1 MANFWKQ
8 VKGWFKDADESSP
21 TKPFIEEQLE
31 RTEAEK
37 EDLKRWKLSDACMD
51 FCSLVYD
58 SFLENKRHSSL
69 TFLKFRSSSG
79 FIINLEKEKAKLRDA
94 QRFMDFLQEK
104 VLSFNYKRQ
113 NSNYR
118 LYTKNNKTE
127 KIERF
132 YMKPRLNVLEDRK
145 VDQLYGNVMIELTI
159 REEKPLKLK
168 FQVNRYSDRNYSD
181 GRTFEQL
188 MEELFS

>member
-1 MANFWKQ
+1 M
-8 VKGWFKDADESSP
+8 
-21 TKPFIEEQLE
+21 
-31 RTEAEK
+31 
-37 EDLKRWKLSDACMD
+37 
-51 FCSLVYD
+51 
-58 SFLENKRHSSL
+58 
-69 TFLKFRSSSG
+69 KFRASSG
-79 FIINLEKEKAKLRDA
+79 FIVNLEKENVKLRDA

-127 KIERF
+127 KIERL

-159 REEKPLKLK
+159 REEKPLRLK

-181 GRTFEQL
+181 GLTFEQL
-188 MEELFS
+188 MEALFS